1 MPRWEEG
8 SEERMKQAAME
19 LFEEQGFEATTA
31 VQIAERARVTTR
43 TFFRY
48 FPDKEEI
55 LFADAEPLNAALV
68 QELRQTPDLE
78 QPLLAVVR
86 TLAGFDWE
94 KLGSRDV
101 LRRRSGMIAANPR
114 LLERD
119 LIKQHQMAE
128 GFRQALH
135 ERGVD
140 PDTAE
145 LAAGAGSQIFRTAYR
160 KWLESTDDTDLKA
173 ITATVTSLL
182 TGIVPAP
189 RPPRGRRRAP
199 ATPPAK

>member
-1 MPRWEEG
+1 
-8 SEERMKQAAME
+8 ME